1 MAYFWEYMAVYP
13 VESAVIIT
21 VLTLFYV
28 GWVKKFW
35 YWHRPSLYCTKM
47 GEWRVRRFNGRIV
60 RFETEH
66 GKKMLTEKWKKFSD
80 KEVIKIY
87 IYIQGQP
94 IRPMK
99 LVNGDIW
106 SIRRNPYKCFK
117 REITMNRKNLIWNK
131 DKNYYEYSDD
141 DNPIYIL
148 KPHIFEKAMMKKI
161 DNMDIKSSRGSKVS
175 PQLIHSGYFNNHLP
189 IPPDEYEETDKSLQI
204 TPYAYSTRDEGSYG
218 TYEDLMDDPVV
229 QVEEDSGDEE

>member
-1 MAYFWEYMAVYP
+1 MAYFWEYMAIYP

-21 VLTLFYV
+21 VLTMIYV

-60 RFETEH
+60 RFKTKH
-66 GKKMLTEKWKKFSD
+66 GGKILTEKWKNYKD
-80 KEVIKIY
+80 TEEIMID

-106 SIRRNPYKCFK
+106 SVRRNPYKCFK
-117 REITMNRKNLIWNK
+117 REITMNRKHIIWNT
-131 DKNYYEYSDD
+131 DEYCYEYSDEE
-141 DNPIYIL
+141 NPIYIL
-148 KPHIFEKAMMKKI
+148 KPHIFEKALMKKI
-161 DNMDIKSSRGSKVS
+161 DNLDIKSSRGSKVS

-189 IPPDEYEETDKSLQI
+189 IPPDEYEEDDKLMQI
-204 TPYAYSTRDEGSYG
+204 TPYAYSTKDIGGHGSY
-218 TYEDLMDDPVV
+218 EDVMMEEV
-229 QVEEDSGDEE
+229 QIEDDSGDEE